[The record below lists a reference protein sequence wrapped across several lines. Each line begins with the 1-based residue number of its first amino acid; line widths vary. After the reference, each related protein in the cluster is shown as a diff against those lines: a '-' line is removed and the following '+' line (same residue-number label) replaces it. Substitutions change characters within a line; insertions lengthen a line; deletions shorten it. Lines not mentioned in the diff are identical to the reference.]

1 MSMSYRKQNFLS
13 HYPNLVYLSLLEI
26 RLQQLC
32 YLLVSLLMFRS
43 NNEGRE
49 IPVGKSN
56 LLLRGCII
64 RNTDWAE
71 GMVVYAGKEML

>member
-1 MSMSYRKQNFLS
+1 
-13 HYPNLVYLSLLEI
+13 
-26 RLQQLC
+26 
-32 YLLVSLLMFRS
+32 MFRS

-71 GMVVYAGKEML
+71 GMVVYAGKEMLLHGIQNISIDINGGNFLHLKDFQTI

>member
-1 MSMSYRKQNFLS
+1 M
-13 HYPNLVYLSLLEI
+13 
-26 RLQQLC
+26 
-32 YLLVSLLMFRS
+32 LVSLLMFRS

-71 GMVVYAGKEML
+71 GMVVYAGKEMLLHGIQNISIDINVGNFLQF

>member
-1 MSMSYRKQNFLS
+1 
-13 HYPNLVYLSLLEI
+13 
-26 RLQQLC
+26 
-32 YLLVSLLMFRS
+32 MFRS
-43 NNEGRE
+43 NDEGKE

>member
-1 MSMSYRKQNFLS
+1 
-13 HYPNLVYLSLLEI
+13 
-26 RLQQLC
+26 
-32 YLLVSLLMFRS
+32 MFRS

-71 GMVVYAGKEML
+71 GMVVYAGKEMLLHGIQNISIDINGGNFLQF

>member
-1 MSMSYRKQNFLS
+1 
-13 HYPNLVYLSLLEI
+13 
-26 RLQQLC
+26 
-32 YLLVSLLMFRS
+32 MFRS

-71 GMVVYAGKEML
+71 GMVVYAGKEMLLHGIQNISIDINGGNFLQFKRFPNNLNCIFL

>member
-1 MSMSYRKQNFLS
+1 M
-13 HYPNLVYLSLLEI
+13 
-26 RLQQLC
+26 
-32 YLLVSLLMFRS
+32 LVSLLMFRS

-71 GMVVYAGKEML
+71 GMVVYAGKEMLLHGIQNISIDINAGNFLQF

>member
-1 MSMSYRKQNFLS
+1 
-13 HYPNLVYLSLLEI
+13 
-26 RLQQLC
+26 
-32 YLLVSLLMFRS
+32 MFRS

-56 LLLRGCII
+56 LFLRGCII

-71 GMVVYAGKEML
+71 GMVVYAGKEMLLHGIQNISIDINAGNFLQF